1 MNASEK
7 EYLKARLFDSIRQVL
22 NRNVPKFVGFLDEW
36 GAAVGVQAAKNSR
49 VRYMLYGGYEGAE
62 RVFFGAFPD
71 WCEPL
76 PEQFPVVKLKIVNK
90 GNRILSHR
98 DILGALMSQGIE
110 RDTVGDILLNEK
122 NSIAFVSATVAEHI
136 IANVSKIADCGVEIM
151 VDESDYLPWSNSFT
165 ELTDT
170 VASLR
175 IDCAVAAIAGVS
187 RGKATEFIESGMVA
201 VNGLEMIK
209 VSREISVGDV
219 LTIRKKGRFIIDNA
233 EDVTKKGRIVLKY
246 RKYN

>member
-7 EYLKARLFDSIRQVL
+7 EYLKARLSDSVRQVL
-22 NRNVPKFVGFLDEW
+22 NRNVPKFVGFLDES
-36 GAAVGVQAAKNSR
+36 GAAVGVQAARNAQVK
-49 VRYMLYGGYEGAE
+49 YMLYGGYEGAE
-62 RVFFGAFPD
+62 KVFFGAFPD
-71 WCEPL
+71 WCEPEA
-76 PEQFPVVKLKIVNK
+76 EQFPIVKLKIVNK
-90 GNRILSHR
+90 GKRILSHR

-110 RDTVGDILLNEK
+110 RDTVGDILPDEK
-122 NSIAFVSATVAEHI
+122 NSVVFVSVTIAEHI
-136 IANVSKIADCGVEIM
+136 IANVSKIADCGVEIT
-151 VDESDYLPWSNSFT
+151 VDESDYLPRSTDFT

-175 IDCAVAAIAGVS
+175 LDCVIAAITGVS
-187 RGKATEFIESGMVA
+187 RGKATEFVESGMVA

-219 LTIRKKGRFIIDNA
+219 LTVRRKGRFIIDSA
-233 EDVTKKGRIVLKY
+233 ADVTKKGRIVLKY